1 MLGIEIKECEMKQ
14 TVKLRST
21 PNRFC
26 TFYQK
31 DDPTVPQALL
41 QTERS
46 VPDLTDIRVPLPSR
60 KKDYT
65 CSAVS
70 ADGALWLGSSGGLT
84 RWYPDAHDEE
94 DRVMYFSADR
104 YLPDNHVQAL
114 LADGENGVWTLT
126 KTGVVHVK
134 MKVVSPREK
143 ANVLLNETLEAVD
156 RRGMVSQKA
165 LSVARD
171 VSSAVPYGHSD
182 NDGCFTAG
190 FTIGEIF
197 RYAVLKREKGENDP
211 ETVQA
216 RKVATRACEACLL
229 LMHISKRGDGFVAR
243 SYLTPDEPV
252 PDDGLFYRLSGDK
265 AVCLETSFSK
275 KKNLAGR
282 EIDAAAPIPER
293 LRRLYT
299 EKGYDNDGLIYKGD
313 TSSDEITLHF
323 LHIYFA
329 HKFLGEGDPE
339 LDKLLKSTAA
349 RLTEHIVTNG
359 YELMECDGNP
369 TTWAKWSPR
378 YFDTMFGWPDAPL
391 NAAELLMYL
400 KVTQEVTGDYDKWQ
414 KEYDKLLEMGYADLT
429 TKHYDRAFQASLAE
443 NGDVESELMYG
454 DNMLA
459 VAAFW
464 GLIMLEKDE
473 ALREK
478 YLTGFR
484 SWHATVCREN
494 CPGYEYPYALCCGRD
509 SIDLKAAAKWFE
521 RTNMSRLA
529 AGISLGARFDVAKK
543 IRWGGYEETSFLL
556 QPDERFIAKYD
567 RNPWSFCEEDSGGV
581 NYLESCYVYTFAY
594 WIGLY
599 YGFIED

>member
-1 MLGIEIKECEMKQ
+1 MKE

-26 TFYQK
+26 TFYRK
-31 DDPTVPQALL
+31 DDPTVPQALF
-41 QTERS
+41 QAENN
-46 VPDLTDIRVPLPSR
+46 VPDLSGIRVPLPSR

-84 RWYPDAHDEE
+84 RWFPAAHDEE
-94 DRVMYFSADR
+94 DRVMYFSANR

-114 LADGENGVWTLT
+114 LADGENGVWALT

-134 MKVVSPREK
+134 MKIVSPREK

-282 EIDAAAPIPER
+282 EIDASAPIPER

-299 EKGYDNDGLIYKGD
+299 EKGYEDDGLIYKGD
-313 TSSDEITLHF
+313 TSSDEISLHF

-329 HKFLGEGDPE
+329 HRFLGEGDPE
-339 LDKLLKSTAA
+339 LDELLKSTAA
-349 RLTEHIVTNG
+349 RLAEHIVTNG

-378 YFDTMFGWPDAPL
+378 YFATMFGWPDAPL
-391 NAAELLMYL
+391 NAAEILMYM
-400 KVTQEVTGDYDKWQ
+400 KVTQEVTGDHDRWQ
-414 KEYDKLLEMGYADLT
+414 KEYDKLVEMGYADLT
-429 TKHYDRAFQASLAE
+429 VKHYERAFQASLAE

-459 VAAFW
+459 VVSFW
-464 GLIMLEKDE
+464 GLLMLEKDE
-473 ALREK
+473 TLRKK
-478 YLTGFR
+478 YLAGFR
-484 SWHATVCREN
+484 SWHGTVCREN
-494 CPGYEYPYALCCGRD
+494 CPGYEYPYALCCGWD

-529 AGISLGARFDVAKK
+529 AGVSLGARFDVAKK
-543 IRWGGYEETSFLL
+543 LRWGGYEETSFLL

>member
-1 MLGIEIKECEMKQ
+1 MNQ

-26 TFYQK
+26 TFYKK
-31 DDPTVPQALL
+31 DDPTVPEALFQA
-41 QTERS
+41 ENS
-46 VPDLTDIRVPLPSR
+46 VQDLTDIRVPLPSR

-84 RWYPDAHDEE
+84 RWFSGAHDEE
-94 DRVMYFSADR
+94 DRVMYFSANR
-104 YLPDNHVQAL
+104 YLPDNHVQSL
-114 LADGENGVWTLT
+114 LADGENGVWVLT

-171 VSSAVPYGHSD
+171 VTSAVPYGHSD

-211 ETVQA
+211 ETLQA
-216 RKVATRACEACLL
+216 RKTATRACEACLL

-282 EIDAAAPIPER
+282 EIDASAPIPER

-299 EKGYDNDGLIYKGD
+299 EKGYEDDGLIYKGD
-313 TSSDEITLHF
+313 TSSDEISLHF

-339 LDKLLKSTAA
+339 LDELLKSSAA
-349 RLTEHIVTNG
+349 RLAEHIVTNG
-359 YELMECDGNP
+359 YELLECDGNP
-369 TTWAKWSPR
+369 TTWAKWSQR

-391 NAAELLMYL
+391 NAAEILMYM

-414 KEYDKLLEMGYADLT
+414 KEYDKLIEMGYADLT
-429 TKHYDRAFQASLAE
+429 TKHYERAFQASLTE

-459 VAAFW
+459 VVSFW
-464 GLIMLEKDE
+464 GLLMLEKDE
-473 ALREK
+473 TLREK

-484 SWHATVCREN
+484 SWRGTVCREH
-494 CPGYEYPYALCCGRD
+494 CPGYEYPYALCCGWD
-509 SIDLKAAAKWFE
+509 SIDLNAAAKWFE

-529 AGISLGARFDVAKK
+529 AGVSLGARFDVAKK

>member
-1 MLGIEIKECEMKQ
+1 MKENMKQ

-31 DDPTVPQALL
+31 DDPTIPQSLFQAEH
-41 QTERS
+41 T
-46 VPDLTDIRVPLPSR
+46 VPDLSGIRVPLPSR
-60 KKDYT
+60 KVDYT

-84 RWYPDAHDEE
+84 RWFPDAHDEE
-94 DRVMYFSADR
+94 DRVMYFSANR
-104 YLPDNHVQAL
+104 YLPDNHVQSL
-114 LADGENGVWTLT
+114 VADGENGVWVLT

-229 LMHISKRGDGFVAR
+229 LMHVSKRGDGFVAR

-275 KKNLAGR
+275 KKGLAGV
-282 EIDAAAPIPER
+282 EIDAPAPIPER

-299 EKGYDNDGLIYKGD
+299 EKGYEDDGLIYKGD
-313 TSSDEITLHF
+313 TSSDEISLHF

-339 LDKLLKSTAA
+339 LDELLKSTAA
-349 RLTEHIVTNG
+349 RLAEHIVKNG

-378 YFDTMFGWPDAPL
+378 YFNTMFGWPDAPL
-391 NAAELLMYL
+391 NAAEILMYM
-400 KVTQEVTGDYDKWQ
+400 KVTQAVTGDYDKWQ
-414 KEYDKLLEMGYADLT
+414 KEYDKLVEMGYADLT
-429 TKHYDRAFQASLAE
+429 TKHYERAFQASLAE

-459 VAAFW
+459 VVSFW
-464 GLIMLEKDE
+464 GLLMLEKDE

-478 YLTGFR
+478 YLAGFR
-484 SWHATVCREN
+484 SWHGTVCREN
-494 CPGYEYPYALCCGRD
+494 CPGYEYPYALCCGWD
-509 SIDLKAAAKWFE
+509 TIDLKAAAKWFE

-529 AGISLGARFDVAKK
+529 AGVSLGARFDVAKK
-543 IRWGGYEETSFLL
+543 LRWGGYEETSFLL

-567 RNPWSFCEEDSGGV
+567 RNPWSFCEEDSGGI